1 MEKRPYGKSGEMLSA
16 LGFGGML
23 VSGETQEDA
32 NNFVAEAIDKGIN
45 YFDVAPTYG
54 NAEERLGPALIG
66 KRNKIFLA
74 CKSEKR
80 TKSEVEKAL
89 EDSLKRL
96 KTDYFD
102 LYQLHSVSTKED
114 VKAVLGPDGALEAL
128 IRAKE
133 KGLIRHIGF
142 STHSEEAAIELMNQ
156 FDFESVLFPLNWVS
170 MFKCGFGQKTIAEAQ
185 KKEVTMLA
193 LKAMAKTIWKENT
206 ERPYKKCW
214 YEPID
219 DKELAQLAFRY
230 TLSKPITAA
239 ITPGYMKFFRWALEV
254 VQDFKPLTKEEESF
268 LLDESQNLKPVFP
281 Q

>member
-1 MEKRPYGKSGEMLSA
+1 
-16 LGFGGML
+16 
-23 VSGETQEDA
+23 
-32 NNFVAEAIDKGIN
+32 
-45 YFDVAPTYG
+45 
-54 NAEERLGPALIG
+54 
-66 KRNKIFLA
+66 
-74 CKSEKR
+74 
-80 TKSEVEKAL
+80 
-89 EDSLKRL
+89 
-96 KTDYFD
+96 
-102 LYQLHSVSTKED
+102 
-114 VKAVLGPDGALEAL
+114 
-128 IRAKE
+128 
-133 KGLIRHIGF
+133 
-142 STHSEEAAIELMNQ
+142 
-156 FDFESVLFPLNWVS
+156 
-170 MFKCGFGQKTIAEAQ
+170 
-185 KKEVTMLA
+185 MLA